1 MKEWKEHPVARMRQR
16 EQKREKEARE
26 MPDQGSLA
34 KRAKHRAL
42 YLLERADR
50 TEQELRSK
58 LEKTYEPEI
67 VEEAIAYVRQYHY
80 IDDKRYAANYL
91 GSRGKLKSRRQ
102 VEQELLYKK
111 GVAKDVLEEVFSEA
125 EPQDERAMIRRW
137 MEKKRMD
144 PQTATREEL
153 RKFYLFLAR
162 RGFQSEDILHELR
175 RQNGEIPQAE

>member
-1 MKEWKEHPVARMRQR
+1 MKEWKEHPAARMRQR
-16 EQKREKEARE
+16 EQKREKEAGE

-80 IDDKRYAANYL
+80 IDDKRYAVNYL
-91 GSRGKLKSRRQ
+91 GSRGKSHLDLLKSQ
-102 VEQELLYKK
+102 LDQIVKEL
-111 GVAKDVLEEVFSEA
+111 
-125 EPQDERAMIRRW
+125 
-137 MEKKRMD
+137 
-144 PQTATREEL
+144 
-153 RKFYLFLAR
+153 YLL
-162 RGFQSEDILHELR
+162 
-175 RQNGEIPQAE
+175 

>member
-1 MKEWKEHPVARMRQR
+1 MKRYILFAPLTYCYPILRPVQEEIRRRGDEAAWYIGYGPDMLQPG
-16 EQKREKEARE
+16 EKK
-26 MPDQGSLA
+26 LA
-34 KRAKHRAL
+34 
-42 YLLERADR
+42 
-50 TEQELRSK
+50 T
-58 LEKTYEPEI
+58 I
-67 VEEAIAYVRQYHY
+67 EEAIAYVRQYHY
-80 IDDKRYAANYL
+80 IDDKRYAVNYL